1 MPHDVDEGKMLLE
14 LAAKRKG
21 QGAGR
26 AQSLLDRGL
35 GQFATPVV
43 CCAPLSSVMGLDL
56 CVQVKKKNFKDYK
69 MGGNSG
75 QEL

>member
-26 AQSLLDRGL
+26 AQSLLDLGL

-43 CCAPLSSVMGLDL
+43 CCAPLFVGDGYLFVS
-56 CVQVKKKNFKDYK
+56 QVKKKNFKDYK